1 MQRKRLARSCKLR
14 KSSVGTLSPR
24 TVNLLKS
31 PKELSTEILKHKK
44 FKLNGKSAAGKHATV
59 DFATRTPSSK
69 YAIKNQF
76 IKSPANIADRA
87 YRELK
92 ILEELNTLKEKEY
105 YPNKDSNF
113 ISVLDWWKAKDDDT
127 EEPIMHYVLE
137 CADITLADVKQLSL
151 YDFKC
156 ILFQI
161 LFALH
166 IAQKEYEFVHND
178 LHAKNILLMNR
189 EKSEYLKIC
198 DGDNTWFTS
207 GYVVK
212 ITDFGLSRIKLPDS
226 RIIYNKNKPE
236 SHIFSQCTDIDS
248 VFSIFDNIQIL
259 EDSWWCSEE
268 ISRNLKKEKIIQRKK
283 KELQQIRKMV
293 RDFSEVRLLLIQPF
307 FDELKEKKK
316 LF

>member
-1 MQRKRLARSCKLR
+1 
-14 KSSVGTLSPR
+14 
-24 TVNLLKS
+24 
-31 PKELSTEILKHKK
+31 
-44 FKLNGKSAAGKHATV
+44 
-59 DFATRTPSSK
+59 
-69 YAIKNQF
+69 
-76 IKSPANIADRA
+76 
-87 YRELK
+87 
-92 ILEELNTLKEKEY
+92 LEELNTLKEKEY

-151 YDFKC
+151 YDYKC

>member
-1 MQRKRLARSCKLR
+1 
-14 KSSVGTLSPR
+14 
-24 TVNLLKS
+24 
-31 PKELSTEILKHKK
+31 
-44 FKLNGKSAAGKHATV
+44 
-59 DFATRTPSSK
+59 
-69 YAIKNQF
+69 
-76 IKSPANIADRA
+76 
-87 YRELK
+87 
-92 ILEELNTLKEKEY
+92 
-105 YPNKDSNF
+105 
-113 ISVLDWWKAKDDDT
+113 
-127 EEPIMHYVLE
+127 MHYVLE

-161 LFALH
+161 LFALQ